1 MHRLLWVC
9 FGSALGG
16 GARYLMSSWVTDLLG
31 PSFAYGT
38 LAVNVLGSFLMG
50 GLMYAGVVAAAISP
64 ELRLVLT
71 TGVMGGFTTYS
82 AFSYE
87 TLSYL
92 QKGAWHVGVVNVV
105 ATVLSCLVACWLGW
119 TLAKWL
125 FGA

>member
-1 MHRLLWVC
+1 MERLLWVC

-16 GARYLMSSWVTDLLG
+16 GARYLMSNWVTDLLG

-38 LAVNVLGSFLMG
+38 LTVNVLGSFLMG
-50 GLMYAGVVAAAISP
+50 GLMYAGVVAATISP

-92 QKGAWHVGVVNVV
+92 QKGAWHTGVANVV
-105 ATVLSCLVACWLGW
+105 ATVFGCLVACLLGW

-125 FGA
+125 LGA